1 MKLICS
7 DCSRPALDDALFCAD
22 CGGLLAFELNSAAID
37 GAALRAL
44 VRSRRTSNEHRDRSG
59 VWRYRELLPALDPD
73 RIVTLREND
82 VPLYDAAGGARY
94 AGLDAASYLHLGM
107 NPTGSFKDAGMTVAL
122 THAAQSG
129 ARVAICA
136 STGNTAASMAAYAAR
151 AGVRAVVL
159 VPSTGISES
168 KVAQT
173 LDYGATVL
181 GIEGDFDAALATV
194 RQLDPRRVAIVNSV
208 NPYRIEGQKT
218 AAFVMLEQRDWR
230 VPDWFVL
237 PGGNL
242 GNTSAFGKGFREALA
257 LGLIDRLPRIAV
269 IQAAG
274 AAPFARLFASGG
286 EMIPVKAQTTATAIK
301 IGAPA
306 SWKKALREVRE
317 SRGTV
322 IAVDDAA
329 IADARAVIGRD
340 GIGCEPA
347 SAASL
352 AGVKAL
358 VASGIVGPSDDVVLV
373 LTGHMLKDTAYAAA
387 YHAASAPFA
396 AEPAPFANRIVH
408 TRGEADLFARLDELA
423 TARAGA

>member
-1 MKLICS
+1 VMLLCS
-7 DCSRPALDDALFCAD
+7 DCGAEASDDALFCAV
-22 CGGLLAFELNSAAID
+22 CGGLLTFELQPTSID

-44 VRSRRTSNEHRDRSG
+44 VAARRTSNDHRDRSG
-59 VWRYRELLPALDPD
+59 VWRYREVLPALDPEH
-73 RIVTLREND
+73 IVTLREND
-82 VPLYDAAGGARY
+82 VPLYSSRGSAAY
-94 AGLDAASYLHLGM
+94 AGLDAVAYLHLGM

-129 ARVAICA
+129 ARIAICA

-181 GIEGDFDAALATV
+181 GVDGDFDAALATV
-194 RQLDPRRVAIVNSV
+194 RRLDPRRVAIVNSV

-218 AAFVMLEQRDWR
+218 AAFVLLEQRDWQ
-230 VPDWFVL
+230 VPEWLVL

-269 IQAAG
+269 VQAAG
-274 AAPFARLFASGG
+274 AAPFARLFADGG
-286 EMIPVKAQTTATAIK
+286 DMIPVKAQTTATAIK

-306 SWKKALREVRE
+306 SWKKALREVRA

-322 IAVDDAA
+322 IAVHDAA
-329 IADARAVIGRD
+329 IADARAIIGRD

-358 VASGIVGPSDDVVLV
+358 VADGTIAHDSDVVLV
-373 LTGHMLKDTAYAAA
+373 LTGHVLKDTAYAAG
-387 YHAASAPFA
+387 YHAAGGR
-396 AEPAPFANRIVH
+396 FANAIVH
-408 TRGEADLFARLDELA
+408 TRDQAELLARIDHLA

>member
-1 MKLICS
+1 
-7 DCSRPALDDALFCAD
+7 
-22 CGGLLAFELNSAAID
+22 
-37 GAALRAL
+37 
-44 VRSRRTSNEHRDRSG
+44 
-59 VWRYRELLPALDPD
+59 
-73 RIVTLREND
+73 
-82 VPLYDAAGGARY
+82 
-94 AGLDAASYLHLGM
+94 
-107 NPTGSFKDAGMTVAL
+107 
-122 THAAQSG
+122 
-129 ARVAICA
+129 
-136 STGNTAASMAAYAAR
+136 MAAYAAR
-151 AGVRAVVL
+151 AGVHALVL

-173 LDYGATVL
+173 LDYGATVI

-218 AAFVMLEQRDWR
+218 AAFVLLEQRDWR
-230 VPDWFVL
+230 VPDWLVL

-242 GNTSAFGKGFREALA
+242 GNTSAFGKGFREAHA

-274 AAPFARLFASGG
+274 AAPFAHLFATGG

-306 SWKKALREVRE
+306 SWKKALREVRA
-317 SRGTV
+317 SGGTV
-322 IAVDDAA
+322 IAVADEA

-340 GIGCEPA
+340 GVGCEPA

-358 VASGIVGPSDDVVLV
+358 VASGVVERGADVVLV

-387 YHAASAPFA
+387 YHSAPA
-396 AEPAPFANRIVH
+396 AFANAIVH
-408 TRGEADLFARLDELA
+408 TGSEADLFARIDELA
-423 TARAGA
+423 MARAGA

>member
-1 MKLICS
+1 VELGCS
-7 DCSRPALDDALFCAD
+7 DCGIPASDEALFCAA
-22 CGGLLAFELNSAAID
+22 CGGLLAFEPGASVIGA
-37 GAALRAL
+37 AALRAL
-44 VRSRRTSNEHRDRSG
+44 LRERRASNEHRDRSG
-59 VWRYRELLPALDPD
+59 VWRYRELLPALDPE

-82 VPLYDAAGGARY
+82 VPLYGGRGGAAY
-94 AGLDAASYLHLGM
+94 AGLDDVAYLHLGM

-122 THAAQSG
+122 THAAQTG

-151 AGVRAVVL
+151 AGIQAVVL

-173 LDYGATVL
+173 LDYGAAVL
-181 GIEGDFDAALATV
+181 GIPGDFDAALATV
-194 RQLDPRRVAIVNSV
+194 RELDPRRVAIVNSV

-218 AAFVMLEQRDWR
+218 AAFVLLEQRAWR
-230 VPDWFVL
+230 VPDWLVL

-269 IQAAG
+269 VQAAG
-274 AAPFARLFASGG
+274 AAPFARLFAAGG
-286 EMIPVKAQTTATAIK
+286 DMIPVKAQTTATAIK

-306 SWKKALREVRE
+306 SWKKALREVRAAN
-317 SRGTV
+317 GTV

-358 VASGIVGPSDDVVLV
+358 VADGVIRASDDVVLV
-373 LTGHMLKDTAYAAA
+373 LTGHVLKDTAYAAA
-387 YHAASAPFA
+387 YHAAPSA
-396 AEPAPFANRIVH
+396 FANTIVH
-408 TRGEADLFARLDELA
+408 TRDRADLLARIDELA

>member
-1 MKLICS
+1 VRLLCG
-7 DCSRPALDDALFCAD
+7 DCGAAAPDDALFCAV
-22 CGGLLAFELNSAAID
+22 CGGLLTFELDAAAID
-37 GAALRAL
+37 GQALRATL
-44 VRSRRTSNEHRDRSG
+44 RARRASNDHRDRSG
-59 VWRYRELLPALDPD
+59 VWRYRELLPALNPA

-82 VPLYDAAGGARY
+82 VPLYAARGGAAY
-94 AGLDAASYLHLGM
+94 AGLDAATYLHLGM

-122 THAAQSG
+122 THAVQSG
-129 ARVAICA
+129 ARLAICA

-151 AGVRAVVL
+151 AGVQAVVL

-181 GIEGDFDAALATV
+181 GIDGDFDAALATV
-194 RQLDPRRVAIVNSV
+194 RELDPRRVAIVNSI

-218 AAFVMLEQRDWR
+218 AALVLLEQREWR
-230 VPDWFVL
+230 VPDWLVL

-242 GNTSAFGKGFREALA
+242 GNSSAFGKGFREAFA
-257 LGLIDRLPRIAV
+257 LGWIDKLPRIAV

-274 AAPFARLFASGG
+274 AAPFARLFAAGG

-306 SWKKALREVRE
+306 SWKKALREVRAAN
-317 SRGTV
+317 GTV

-352 AGVKAL
+352 AGAKAL
-358 VASGIVGPSDDVVLV
+358 VRDGVIASDADVVLV
-373 LTGHMLKDTAYAAA
+373 LTGHLLKDTAYAAA
-387 YHAASAPFA
+387 YHAEGAPFSNA
-396 AEPAPFANRIVH
+396 IVH
-408 TRGEADLFARLDELA
+408 TRDRADLLARLDDLA
-423 TARAGA
+423 TARARA

>member
-1 MKLICS
+1 MTLLCS
-7 DCSRPALDDALFCAD
+7 ECATPAPDDALFCAA
-22 CGGLLAFELNSAAID
+22 CGGLLMFELQRDRID
-37 GAALRAL
+37 AGALRAL
-44 VRSRRTSNEHRDRSG
+44 LRARRGSNEHRDRSG
-59 VWRYRELLPALDPD
+59 VWRYRELLPALDPE

-82 VPLYDAAGGARY
+82 VPLYPARTGAAY
-94 AGLDAASYLHLGM
+94 AGAQTVSYLHLGM

-122 THAAQSG
+122 THAAQTG
-129 ARVAICA
+129 ARVAVCA

-151 AGVRAVVL
+151 AGVHAVVL

-181 GIEGDFDAALATV
+181 GIDGDFDAALATV
-194 RQLDPRRVAIVNSV
+194 RSLDPRRVAIVNSV

-218 AAFVMLEQRDWR
+218 TAFVLLEQRAWR
-230 VPDWFVL
+230 VPDWLVL

-242 GNTSAFGKGFREALA
+242 GNTSAFGKGFREAFA

-274 AAPFARLFASGG
+274 AAPFARLFAAGG

-306 SWKKALREVRE
+306 SWKKALREVRAAA
-317 SRGTV
+317 GTV
-322 IAVDDAA
+322 IAVDDGA

-352 AGVKAL
+352 AGLKAL
-358 VASGIVGPSDDVVLV
+358 VEAGTIARDDDVVLV
-373 LTGHMLKDTAYAAA
+373 LTGHVLKDTAYAAA
-387 YHAASAPFA
+387 YHAA
-396 AEPAPFANRIVH
+396 PAPFANRIVH
-408 TRGEADLFARLDELA
+408 TRDQAELLARIDDLA